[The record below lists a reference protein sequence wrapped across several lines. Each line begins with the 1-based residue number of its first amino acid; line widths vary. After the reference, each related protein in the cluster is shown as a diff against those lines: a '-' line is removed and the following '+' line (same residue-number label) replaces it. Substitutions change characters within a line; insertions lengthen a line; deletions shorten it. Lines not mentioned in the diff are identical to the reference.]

1 MRKVMEVLRLRFEQ
15 RLSQRV
21 IAQTLGVAQG
31 TVNTYLTRFATS
43 GLAWPLPPELDEAA
57 LEARLFTRAPFPPPD
72 VRPLPDWAAMRQ
84 ELTRKGV
91 TLQLLW
97 QEYKAQYPDGYQYTQ
112 FCRHFHA
119 WADTIDPVLRQVYV
133 AGERS
138 LVDYAGPTVPIVDLP
153 TGEEREA
160 QIFVAALGAS
170 HLLYTIAT
178 WTQTLPDWI
187 GAHVHMLEYFGG
199 VTALIIPDNASAL
212 VRHPCYY
219 EPEVHP
225 TYREFAAHYNT
236 VILPTRIASP
246 RDKAK
251 VETAVQ
257 IVEREILAPLRHERF
272 TSLAELNHA
281 LALALER
288 VNNRPF
294 QKLAGS
300 RRSLFETTERAAL
313 RPLPAT
319 RYELA
324 EWRRAKVNIDYH
336 ISVERHLYSV
346 PYSLVGQMVDVRLT
360 ATMVEILHQ
369 GTRVAAHPRS
379 LGATHA
385 GRATT
390 DPTHR
395 PKSHQQHLEW
405 SPSRLIAWGERI
417 GLATGRVVAEMLERF
432 PHPEQGY
439 RACLGLF
446 SLARRYTPARLE
458 AASTRA
464 LATQTVGYRSIKSM
478 LASGVDQLPLPDA
491 TESEPPVRLPMTH
504 QHVRGADYY
513 RQALTPP
520 LTEPLTEPLTDT
532 SMTCITITPITP
544 LTTPLTTPLATPFT
558 EDSPCAD

>member
-1 MRKVMEVLRLRFEQ
+1 MRKVLEVLRLRFDH
-15 RLSQRV
+15 RLSQRD
-21 IAQTLGVAQG
+21 IAGSLGLSQG
-31 TVNTYLTRFATS
+31 AVNGYLARFTAS
-43 GLAWPLPPELDEAA
+43 GVAWPLPPDLDEAA
-57 LEARLFTRAPFPPPD
+57 LEARLFTRAATPSAAT
-72 VRPLPDWAAMRQ
+72 RPVPEWTTLHQ

-97 QEYKAQYPDGYQYTQ
+97 HEYKAQHPDGYQYTQ
-112 FCRHFHA
+112 FCQHYHA
-119 WADTIDPVLRQVYV
+119 WAATLEPVLRQVYI
-133 AGERS
+133 AGERTF
-138 LVDYAGPTVPIVDLP
+138 VDYAGPTMPIFGGV
-153 TGEEREA
+153 GEEPRDA
-160 QIFVAALGAS
+160 QIFVSALGAS
-170 HLLYTIAT
+170 HLLYVEAT

-187 GAHVHMLEYFGG
+187 TAQVHMLEYYGG

-219 EPEVHP
+219 EPELNP
-225 TYREFAAHYNT
+225 TYRDFAAHYNT
-236 VILPTRIASP
+236 AILPTRVAAP

-281 LALALER
+281 LALARES

-300 RRSLFETTERAAL
+300 RRSVFEATERAAL
-313 RPLPAT
+313 RPLPPT

-346 PYSLVGQMVDVRLT
+346 PYPLVGATVDVRLT
-360 ATMVEILHQ
+360 ATAVEILHD
-369 GTRVAAHPRS
+369 GKRVAAHARS
-379 LGATHA
+379 SVH

-395 PKSHQQHLEW
+395 PKAHQRHLDW
-405 SPSRLIAWGERI
+405 TPSRLIRWGETI
-417 GLATGRVVAEMLERF
+417 GTATGQVVTKLLERY

-446 SLARRYTPARLE
+446 SLARRYTDARLE
-458 AASTRA
+458 AASARA
-464 LATQTVGYRSIKSM
+464 LATGAVSYRSIKSM
-478 LASGVDQLPLPDA
+478 LTTGVDQLPLPTALDPEA
-491 TESEPPVRLPMTH
+491 SETPPARLPATH
-504 QHVRGADYY
+504 EHIRGPEYY
-513 RQALTPP
+513 TRTL
-520 LTEPLTEPLTDT
+520 
-532 SMTCITITPITP
+532 S
-544 LTTPLTTPLATPFT
+544 
-558 EDSPCAD
+558 S